1 MRLFVVRVRSVNQRL
16 PNRAELLGQNIVSI
30 VQMNDDAPAGLRQIE
45 VNNEIREDEA
55 VAEIDLVIRGGL
67 VCDGSGAEPYEA
79 DIAISGDQIV
89 EVGQVAQQGKEEID
103 AAGRVVTPGFVDL
116 HTHYDGQAIWSE
128 RLIPSSQ
135 HGVTTAILGNCG
147 VGFAPCR
154 EEDRERLIG
163 VMEGVEDIPEVV
175 MAEGLP
181 WDWETFPDYLD
192 ALDRRKR
199 DIDVAAYVPHSA
211 VRVYVMGER
220 GAARE
225 PATPADLKRM
235 KALISDGMD
244 AGAIGF
250 ATSRQFIH
258 RTCDGAMIPSFDAAE
273 EELRELVAAM
283 GEERGA
289 FQIVLDTPHGSWT
302 DELNMLRRVLGSSG
316 RTAMFTLGQGATNP
330 DDWRDALAIVHE
342 ANARGNSIR
351 PQIFPRPV
359 GIIIG
364 YNLSANPFMD
374 RPSYQQLPKD
384 LAARVAA
391 LRDPETRALIL
402 GETSTGTMTPLQSM
416 SNDFER
422 MFVLDHTPNYEPR
435 MEDSIASRAR
445 RLGVT
450 PHELAYDL
458 LLEDDG
464 HAMLYVAVGNYGQGT
479 LDPIREMMLDD
490 YTVVGLGDGG
500 AHYGMICDA
509 SFPTFML
516 THWVRD
522 RATGRLPL
530 PWVVKA
536 LSRDPALAV
545 GLDDRGLI
553 AKGKKA
559 DLNVIDLDRM
569 RLHKPSVTHDLPAGG
584 RRLAQGADG
593 FCATIVSGVPIYRDG
608 IPTGQL
614 PGRLVRG
621 GAHSA

>member
-1 MRLFVVRVRSVNQRL
+1 M
-16 PNRAELLGQNIVSI
+16 
-30 VQMNDDAPAGLRQIE
+30 
-45 VNNEIREDEA
+45 
-55 VAEIDLVIRGGL
+55 AEIDLVIRGGL
-67 VCDGSGAEPYEA
+67 VCDGTGSEPYEA
-79 DIAISGDQIV
+79 DIAISGDRIV
-89 EVGQVAQQGKEEID
+89 EIGQVTARGRDEID
-103 AAGRVVTPGFVDL
+103 ATGRIVTPGFVDL
-116 HTHYDGQAIWSE
+116 HTHYDGQAIWSD

-135 HGVTTAILGNCG
+135 HGVTTVILGNCG

-154 EEDRERLIG
+154 PTDRERLIG

-192 ALDRRKR
+192 ALERRRR

-225 PATPADLKRM
+225 TATPDDLEKM
-235 KALISDGMD
+235 QALVRSGMD

-258 RTCDGAMIPSFDAAE
+258 RTHDGEMIPSFDVAE
-273 EELRELVAAM
+273 EELRLLVAAM
-283 GEERGA
+283 GEDRGT
-289 FQIVLDTPHGSWT
+289 FQIVLDTPHASWT

-316 RTAMFTLGQGATNP
+316 RTAMFTLGQGGTNP
-330 DDWRDALAIVHE
+330 DDWRGALAIVHE
-342 ANARGNSIR
+342 ANAEGNSIR
-351 PQIFPRPV
+351 PQVFPRPV
-359 GIIIG
+359 GIILG
-364 YNLSANPFMD
+364 YHLSANPFMH
-374 RPSYQQLPKD
+374 RPSYQQLPQD
-384 LAARVAA
+384 LAARISA
-391 LRDPETRALIL
+391 LRDPAMRAQIL
-402 GETSTGTMTPLQSM
+402 GETPTGTITPLQSM

-422 MFVLDHTPNYEPR
+422 MFLLGDVPNYEPR
-435 MEDSIASRAR
+435 MEDSIASQAR
-445 RLGVT
+445 RMGIS

-490 YTVVGLGDGG
+490 CTVLGLGDGG

-530 PWVVKA
+530 PWVIKA

-545 GLDDRGLI
+545 GLNDRGTI
-553 AKGKKA
+553 ATGMKA
-559 DLNVIDLDRM
+559 DLNVIDLDRL
-569 RLHKPSVTHDLPAGG
+569 RLHKPTVTHDLPAGG

-593 FCATIVSGVPIYRDG
+593 FCATIVSGVPIQRDG
-608 IPTGQL
+608 IITGLL

-621 GAHSA
+621 AAHSTQ

>member
-1 MRLFVVRVRSVNQRL
+1 
-16 PNRAELLGQNIVSI
+16 
-30 VQMNDDAPAGLRQIE
+30 
-45 VNNEIREDEA
+45 
-55 VAEIDLVIRGGL
+55 
-67 VCDGSGAEPYEA
+67 
-79 DIAISGDQIV
+79 
-89 EVGQVAQQGKEEID
+89 
-103 AAGRVVTPGFVDL
+103 
-116 HTHYDGQAIWSE
+116 
-128 RLIPSSQ
+128 
-135 HGVTTAILGNCG
+135 
-147 VGFAPCR
+147 
-154 EEDRERLIG
+154 
-163 VMEGVEDIPEVV
+163 
-175 MAEGLP
+175 
-181 WDWETFPDYLD
+181 
-192 ALDRRKR
+192 
-199 DIDVAAYVPHSA
+199 
-211 VRVYVMGER
+211 MGER

-225 PATPADLKRM
+225 TATRADLEKM
-235 KALISDGMD
+235 KALVSNGME

-258 RTCDGAMIPSFDAAE
+258 RTCDGAMIPSFDVAE

-289 FQIVLDTPHGSWT
+289 FQIVLDTPHGTWT

-316 RTAMFTLGQGATNP
+316 RTAMFTLGQGGTNP

-342 ANARGNSIR
+342 ANAAGNSIR

-359 GIIIG
+359 GIIVG

-374 RPSYQQLPKD
+374 RPSYQQLPED

-391 LRDPETRALIL
+391 LLDPATRARIL
-402 GETSTGTMTPLQSM
+402 GEAPTGTMTPLQSM
-416 SNDFER
+416 SSDFER
-422 MFVLDHTPNYEPR
+422 MFVLGYNPDYEPR
-435 MEDSIASRAR
+435 MEDSIAARAR
-445 RLGVT
+445 RLGVS

-490 YTVVGLGDGG
+490 CTVLGLGDGG

-545 GLDDRGLI
+545 GLKDRGTI
-553 AKGKKA
+553 AKGMKA
-559 DLNVIDLDRM
+559 DLNVIDLDHL

-593 FCATIVSGVPIYRDG
+593 FCATIVSGVPIHRDG
-608 IPTGQL
+608 IPTGLL

-621 GAHSA
+621 GAHSAQ